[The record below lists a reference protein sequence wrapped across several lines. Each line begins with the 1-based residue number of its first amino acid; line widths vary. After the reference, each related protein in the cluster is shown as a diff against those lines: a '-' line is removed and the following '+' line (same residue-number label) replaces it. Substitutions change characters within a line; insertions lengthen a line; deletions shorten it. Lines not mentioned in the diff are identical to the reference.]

1 MTVPENA
8 ISLGIEVPV
17 EKIEREL
24 RKLWEADQA
33 RTNASLINLA
43 VYSEAIGSLSDN
55 SDMIR
60 EITREHACRALLIGL
75 DKKTEE
81 ISVRAW
87 ITAHCHL
94 AHGQKSVC
102 CEQIAFYLTG
112 VSRGRFR
119 NTIFAH
125 LQSDLP
131 LVFWWQGNLSDM
143 FSESLY
149 RRIDRLVIDSSD
161 WDNPNEQ
168 FAKINLAISQVNL
181 IVQDL
186 AWTRTYHYRL
196 AIASLYDDLIAAK
209 SLKSISNIS
218 IIVHPKHFMSGLQL
232 LAWFAVMAGWRLTQD
247 LISDLDNSGSYRFL
261 TKEGNMVD
269 TKIITDDNSAPIGKV
284 EIISDGVTLCV
295 SRDAGNKYLH
305 HQLMCG
311 AHEIDI
317 HGPADGDS
325 SMELLAQQLSRGG
338 KNSLFKKILPMF
350 VEMLAKYAK

>member
-8 ISLGIEVPV
+8 ASLGLEVPV
-17 EKIEREL
+17 EKIDREL
-24 RKLWEADQA
+24 RKLWDADQA

-43 VYSEAIGSLSDN
+43 VYSEAIGSLARN
-55 SDMIR
+55 SEMIR

-112 VSRGRFR
+112 HSRGRFR
-119 NTIFAH
+119 NTVFAH

-149 RRIDRLVIDSSD
+149 RRIDRLVIDSSE
-161 WDNPNEQ
+161 WENSIEQ
-168 FAKINLAISQVNL
+168 FAKITQAISQVNL
-181 IVQDL
+181 VVQDL

-209 SLKSISNIS
+209 SLKTLSKIKIL
-218 IIVHPKHFMSGLQL
+218 VHPKHFISGLQL
-232 LAWFAVMAGWRLTQD
+232 LAWFAVMSGWKRTQD
-247 LISDLDNSGSYRFL
+247 LISDQQHAGSYRFL
-261 TKEGNMVD
+261 TKEGNIVD
-269 TKIITDDNSAPIGKV
+269 AEITTDSDSAPIGKI
-284 EIISDGVTLCV
+284 EIFSDGVTLCV
-295 SRDAGNKYLH
+295 SRESGNKYLH
-305 HQLMCG
+305 HQLLCG
-311 AHEIDI
+311 GHEIDL
-317 HGPADGDS
+317 HGPADSDS
-325 SMELLAQQLSRGG
+325 SGELLAQQLSRGG
-338 KNSLFKKILPMF
+338 KNSLFKKILPTF
-350 VEMLAKYAK
+350 IEMLEKYSQ

>member
-8 ISLGIEVPV
+8 ASLGLEVPV
-17 EKIEREL
+17 EKIDREL
-24 RKLWEADQA
+24 RKLWDADQA

-43 VYSEAIGSLSDN
+43 VYSEAIGSLARN
-55 SDMIR
+55 SEMIR

-112 VSRGRFR
+112 HSRGRFR
-119 NTIFAH
+119 NTVFAH

-149 RRIDRLVIDSSD
+149 RRIDRLVIDSSE
-161 WDNPNEQ
+161 WENSVEQ
-168 FAKINLAISQVNL
+168 FAKITLAISQVNL
-181 IVQDL
+181 VVQDL

-209 SLKSISNIS
+209 SLKTLSKIKIL
-218 IIVHPKHFMSGLQL
+218 VHPKHFISGLQL
-232 LAWFAVMAGWRLTQD
+232 LAWFAVMSGWKRTQD
-247 LISDLDNSGSYRFL
+247 LISDQQHAGSYRFL
-261 TKEGNMVD
+261 TKEGNIVD
-269 TKIITDDNSAPIGKV
+269 AEITTDSDSAPIGKI
-284 EIISDGVTLCV
+284 EIFSDGVTLCV
-295 SRDAGNKYLH
+295 SRESGNKYLH
-305 HQLMCG
+305 HQLLCG
-311 AHEIDI
+311 GHEIDL
-317 HGPADGDS
+317 HGPADSDS
-325 SMELLAQQLSRGG
+325 SGELLAQQLSRGG
-338 KNSLFKKILPMF
+338 KNSLFKKILPTF
-350 VEMLAKYAK
+350 IEMLEKYSQ

>member
-8 ISLGIEVPV
+8 ASLGLEVPV
-17 EKIEREL
+17 EKIAREL
-24 RKLWEADQA
+24 RKLWDADQA

-43 VYSEAIGSLSDN
+43 VYSEAVGSLARN

-112 VSRGRFR
+112 HSRGRFR

-149 RRIDRLVIDSSD
+149 RRIDRLVIDSSE
-161 WDNPNEQ
+161 WENSVEQ
-168 FAKINLAISQVNL
+168 FAKITQSISQVNL
-181 IVQDL
+181 VVQDL

-196 AIASLYDDLIAAK
+196 AIASLYDDLIAAR
-209 SLKSISNIS
+209 SLKTLSKIKIL
-218 IIVHPKHFMSGLQL
+218 VHPKHFVSGLQL
-232 LAWFAVMAGWRLTQD
+232 LAWFAVMSGWKRTQD
-247 LISDLDNSGSYRFL
+247 LISDQEDKGSYRFL
-261 TKEGNMVD
+261 TKEGNIVD
-269 TKIITDDNSAPIGKV
+269 AEIMTDSDSAPIGKM
-284 EIISDGVTLCV
+284 EIFSEGVSLCV
-295 SRDAGNKYLH
+295 SREPGNKYLH
-305 HQLMCG
+305 HQLHCG
-311 AHEIDI
+311 AHEIDL
-317 HGPADGDS
+317 HGPADSDS
-325 SMELLAQQLSRGG
+325 NGELLAQQLSRGG
-338 KNSLFKKILPMF
+338 KNSLFKKILPVF
-350 VEMLAKYAK
+350 VEMLEKYSQ

>member
-8 ISLGIEVPV
+8 ASLGIEVPV
-17 EKIEREL
+17 EKIEIEL
-24 RKLWEADQA
+24 RRLWEADEA
-33 RTNASLINLA
+33 RANASLINLA
-43 VYSEAIGSLSDN
+43 VYSEAIGSLSRN

-112 VSRGRFR
+112 HSRGRFR

-149 RRIDRLVIDSSD
+149 RRIDRLVIDSAD
-161 WDNPNEQ
+161 WENTVEQ
-168 FAKINLAISQVNL
+168 FAKINQAISQVNL

-186 AWTRTYHYRL
+186 AWTRTYHFRL

-209 SLKSISNIS
+209 SLKSLSS
-218 IIVHPKHFMSGLQL
+218 IQITVNPKHFISGLQL
-232 LAWFAVMAGWRLTQD
+232 LAWFAVMSGWKRTQD
-247 LISDLDNSGSYRFL
+247 LISDQEEPGSYRFL
-261 TKEGNMVD
+261 SKEGNIVD
-269 TKIITDDNSAPIGKV
+269 AKITTKIDSAPIGRI
-284 EIISDGVTLCV
+284 EIISDGVSLSV
-295 SRDAGNKYLH
+295 SREAGNKYLH
-305 HQLMCG
+305 HQLISIG
-311 AHEIDI
+311 HEIDL
-317 HGPADGDS
+317 HGPADSDS
-325 SMELLAQQLSRGG
+325 SEELLAEQLSRGG
-338 KNSLFKKILPMF
+338 KNSLFKRILPTFM
-350 VEMLAKYAK
+350 EMLVKYSK